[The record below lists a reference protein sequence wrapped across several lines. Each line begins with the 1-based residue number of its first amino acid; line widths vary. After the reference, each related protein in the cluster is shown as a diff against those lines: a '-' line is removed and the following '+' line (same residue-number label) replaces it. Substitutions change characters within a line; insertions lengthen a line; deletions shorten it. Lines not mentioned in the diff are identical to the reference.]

1 MFLQIKKIGKG
12 KMGAN
17 NSTDAAEF
25 RAKFGTHYTEGK
37 PSIPEGIPKVT
48 DITHNS
54 ITLSWLSPMN
64 SGRILAYQVECCN
77 LKDRKWRIIT
87 STCQGTTYHVRNLVP
102 EAQYMFRVRA
112 ENMCGQSK
120 PSHSSEEIR
129 TRPVPTNYLEEKPV
143 KKLVRR
149 HSHYLKLDSGLNNLL
164 NKTEED
170 QVDSSSTVGSIPFR
184 RNSMRGSLP
193 PGFRTKRN
201 SVTSFLPGTKRESM
215 CNFKESKKS
224 FEESSIPEEEG
235 LNLKRIS
242 TSSTEASSL
251 FSSNSMTSIVE
262 DEELRILYG
271 QQDCQMCSDNDDA
284 YSTTNSHITTSS
296 GFSSAS
302 SRSSHSSSHC
312 PHSTTHNTL
321 VHSCPPV
328 NENENILSASI
339 TDDNKM
345 DFITNPEKNF
355 SKSHTCS
362 VPRRACRTMNPNA
375 GKTIF
380 EICDNENEIWKGRI
394 ESQSPGSSPNN
405 NQNIAANMNR
415 NSLDLRSIRNM
426 LNSQDIMVKTLDSNA
441 LDNVRRTHCAI
452 KEMDEDITVDI
463 VSTI

>member
-1 MFLQIKKIGKG
+1 
-12 KMGAN
+12 MGAN

-37 PSIPEGIPKVT
+37 PNIPEGIPKVT

-87 STCQGTTYHVRNLVP
+87 STCQGTTYHVRNLTP
-102 EAQYMFRVRA
+102 ETQYMFRVRA

-120 PSHSSEEIR
+120 PSYSSEEIR

-143 KKLVRR
+143 TKLVRR

-170 QVDSSSTVGSIPFR
+170 QVDAGSNVGSIPFR

-193 PGFRTKRN
+193 PGFKTKRN

-271 QQDCQMCSDNDDA
+271 QQDCQMYSDNDDA
-284 YSTTNSHITTSS
+284 YSTTNSHVTTSS
-296 GFSSAS
+296 GFSSSS
-302 SRSSHSSSHC
+302 SRSSHSSHSHQ
-312 PHSTTHNTL
+312 TTHNAL
-321 VHSCPPV
+321 AHSCPPV

-345 DFITNPEKNF
+345 DYITNPEKNF
-355 SKSHTCS
+355 SKTRVTSATRRTKS
-362 VPRRACRTMNPNA
+362 VNPNA

-394 ESQSPGSSPNN
+394 ENQSPESSSNN
-405 NQNIAANMNR
+405 NESNVTYMNR
-415 NSLDLRSIRNM
+415 NNLDLRSIRNM
-426 LNSQDIMVKTLDSNA
+426 LNSQDIMVKTLDSNT
-441 LDNVRRTHCAI
+441 LDNVRRSHCAI
-452 KEMDEDITVDI
+452 KETDEDVTVDI